1 MDAMT
6 EEHVNTGLQVTV
18 ELPPVHHEAG
28 TMVQQIIMGMF
39 EEDDYDVDLT
49 IVRTDKLGV
58 VVHVPMKSNHP
69 DETALLKQDNIAA
82 ALIMQRL
89 MMTL

>member
-1 MDAMT
+1 MDTMA
-6 EEHVNTGLQVTV
+6 EEHINTGLRVTV
-18 ELPPVHHEAG
+18 ELPPEHHDDGDVVER
-28 TMVQQIIMGMF
+28 IIASMF
-39 EEDDYDVDLT
+39 EPDDYDVDLT
-49 IVRTDKLGV
+49 IVRASSLKV

-69 DETALLKQDNIAA
+69 DETALLKQDNIAG